1 MNKTNLV
8 PFGVLVKPHGLKGYI
23 SIRFFNKDSRLLK
36 KEDRIFF
43 NNDVNDFLTIKDI
56 NYNSKNNL
64 IRFFECIN
72 RNEVEKFNNT
82 DFYID
87 KNIFPELSDDENYF
101 VDFID
106 CVLFDQDKNKIGIV
120 KDVIPIKSNDILMI
134 DTAFGQKMVPFAKD
148 LILFFDKNDKQLVMM
163 IHKGMFE

>member
-1 MNKTNLV
+1 MNKINLV

-87 KNIFPELSDDENYF
+87 KNIFPKLSDDENYF

-148 LILFFDKNDKQLVMM
+148 LILFFDKNDKQLVMT

>member
-23 SIRFFNKDSRLLK
+23 SIRFFNKESRLLK

-43 NNDVNDFLTIKDI
+43 NNDVNDFLIIKDI

-148 LILFFDKNDKQLVMM
+148 LILFFDKNDKQLVMT

>member
-1 MNKTNLV
+1 MNKINLV

-23 SIRFFNKDSRLLK
+23 SIRFFNKGSRLLK

-87 KNIFPELSDDENYF
+87 KNIFPKLSDDENYF

-148 LILFFDKNDKQLVMM
+148 LILFFDKNDKQLVMT

>member
-87 KNIFPELSDDENYF
+87 KNIFSKLSDDENYF

-148 LILFFDKNDKQLVMM
+148 LILFFDKNDKQLVMT